1 MLHPVNPPDCIE
13 ELWLA
18 VFIQEELLKLGLTA
32 DPTKKVNISKI
43 FGVEIVNWLL
53 SYKDDLLN
61 GISDY
66 YQHPILDDKKAIL
79 NAFQHDIT
87 YYKHFSDPSFVFQL
101 QPKLNLPSGLSVSVG
116 KWLEKY
122 YDVITN
128 VKKGFPARVTG
139 FSCNING
146 QVIYSETLKKN
157 PSLHV
162 CPACDGTW
170 MEKTSTGILGS
181 IDHFLPR
188 SSYPALS
195 VHPVNLL
202 PICSTCNEK
211 IKKNKD
217 PLSEKHSRTLPETFH
232 SYIRP
237 AKDIVQVQVGSSW
250 AIIDNG
256 LCTRNQLFLFP
267 DIFDLPGRW
276 QQDSD
281 EIDRVVRRRIRD
293 SVDAKKDE
301 NQNIDQNGFER
312 TLLRLEQR
320 LYDEWGEVGNSFP
333 ATWYFRWLC
342 QTKKAELLREYVV

>member
-1 MLHPVNPPDCIE
+1 MLHPVNRPDCIDA
-13 ELWLA
+13 LWLA
-18 VFIQEELLKLGLTA
+18 VFIQEELLKLSLTK
-32 DPTKKVNISKI
+32 DPSDKANLSII
-43 FGVEIVNWLL
+43 FSQETVHWLL

-61 GISDY
+61 GLNDY
-66 YQHPILDDKKAIL
+66 FQHPVVGDKKAIL
-79 NAFQHDIT
+79 DAFRHDIT
-87 YYKHFSDPSFVFQL
+87 YHEHLNDPGFVFQL
-101 QPKLNLPSGLSVSVG
+101 QPKQNLPSGLSVAVG
-116 KWLEKY
+116 KWLENF

-128 VKKGFPARVTG
+128 VKKGFPAKVTG
-139 FSCNING
+139 FSCDING

-170 MEKTSTGILGS
+170 MEKTSTGVLGS

-195 VHPVNLL
+195 VHPINLL

-217 PLSEKHSRTLPETFH
+217 PLSEIHFRTLPETFH

-237 AKDIVQVQVGSSW
+237 ARDIVQVQIGPVW
-250 AIIDNG
+250 AIVDNG
-256 LCTRNQLFLFP
+256 VCTENQLFLFP

-276 QQDSD
+276 QQDAD
-281 EIDRVVRRRIRD
+281 EFDKKIRRRIKD
-293 SVDAKKDE
+293 SVDSFKDAGGKVDSDSFVS
-301 NQNIDQNGFER
+301 IL
-312 TLLRLEQR
+312 TRLNTR
-320 LYDEWGEVGNSFP
+320 LYEEWGEDGNSYP

-342 QTKKAELLREYVV
+342 QEKKPELIHYYAS